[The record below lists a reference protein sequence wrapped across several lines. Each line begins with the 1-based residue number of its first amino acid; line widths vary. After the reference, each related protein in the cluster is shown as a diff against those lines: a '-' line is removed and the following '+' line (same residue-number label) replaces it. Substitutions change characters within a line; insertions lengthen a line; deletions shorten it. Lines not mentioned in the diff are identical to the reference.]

1 VDFWE
6 ASMVAMDHS
15 TPWKNT
21 NGITNML
28 KSLFPAEF
36 SVEQESL
43 LAA

>member
-15 TPWKNT
+15 TPWKKIT
-21 NGITNML
+21 GITKML
-28 KSLFPAEF
+28 KSLYPAEF